1 MTRNAWH
8 WTSEI
13 ASSLSLESFQQNL
26 DLLYQGFFKVVIQER
41 DWGKLNTEVPA
52 LSFQGYTGKDSG
64 RLRCQMGL
72 EDQEG
77 KEEERTHR
85 WDPAFLCSHTLSD
98 KDKPLGQ
105 KSRFLWRK
113 PSGHVEPKH
122 SASLFWVKEL
132 TVVLSSSPGMC
143 QVAEASQ
150 ARTGFQLPWLLCTKP
165 CPPSEWMKWSHH
177 YFCS

>member
-77 KEEERTHR
+77 KEEERNLLFCPRGLSLSLKVWEQRKAGSH
-85 WDPAFLCSHTLSD
+85 LC
-98 KDKPLGQ
+98 
-105 KSRFLWRK
+105 
-113 PSGHVEPKH
+113 
-122 SASLFWVKEL
+122 
-132 TVVLSSSPGMC
+132 VLSSSLPSWSSRPIWHLNLPVKLRDSS
-143 QVAEASQ
+143 QVLHICCINKFIHLISSKTFFLNE
-150 ARTGFQLPWLLCTKP
+150 K
-165 CPPSEWMKWSHH
+165 
-177 YFCS
+177 